1 MTAPVPGAPDAPNP
15 DARLRDALLAHAAR
29 LEADAGAPREAW
41 SGAARALRADVARWW
56 EERDAW
62 NARLAGCL
70 RVHHDINNALV
81 GVRGNAQLLL
91 MSPAAAVPGVKD
103 RLEVVIR
110 ESRRIQEAAGQ
121 LRELKAA
128 LEGTDGPARA
138 A

>member
-1 MTAPVPGAPDAPNP
+1 VTHGAPGPTEAPNP
-15 DARLRDALLAHAAR
+15 DAQLRATLLDHAQRLESGAGEVAAR
-29 LEADAGAPREAW
+29 D
-41 SGAARALRADVARWW
+41 LRAAVARWW

-62 NARLAGCL
+62 NARLAGVL

-81 GVRGNAQLLL
+81 GVRGNAQLIL
-91 MSPAAAVPGVKD
+91 MGPAAAVPGVKD
-103 RLEVVIR
+103 RLEVVLR

-128 LEGTDGPARA
+128 LLEGTDGPARA